1 MKIALLTCK
10 ELEGYVAYEE
20 HLDRALEK
28 AGLDFDWII
37 WSNWKEVD
45 WKNYDAV
52 IVRTTWDYQK
62 HIDDFMQ
69 AMKEISNQTKLFNS
83 YETIKWNH
91 SKDYLLEF
99 NQTSTKP
106 VPTTEV
112 KIKSSS
118 DIEQLFGNFNS
129 EKIIIKPFISATAHD
144 TFWLTPD
151 NFNESLDQIIEVN
164 SRKRM
169 MAQPF
174 LSSVVEEGEYSFHFF
189 NGEFSHA
196 ILKTPKPGDFR
207 SQEEYG
213 SNVQTIS
220 PDESML
226 VFAQTV
232 LSHLNEKL
240 LYARVDFV
248 RNENEYNLME
258 LELIEP
264 SLYFGYGEGSA
275 DRLVHCLKER
285 LK

>member
-10 ELEGYVAYEE
+10 ELEGYIAYEE
-20 HLDRALEK
+20 HLDLALEK
-28 AGLDFDWII
+28 AGIEFDWII
-37 WSNWKEVD
+37 WSEWREVD
-45 WKNYDAV
+45 WKSYDSG

-62 HIDDFMQ
+62 HIDDFLQ

-106 VPTTEV
+106 VPTAEV
-112 KIKSSS
+112 KIESSS
-118 DIEQLFGNFNS
+118 DIEQLFNQFNS
-129 EKIIIKPFISATAHD
+129 EKIIIKPFISATAHY
-144 TFWLTPD
+144 TFWLTPE
-151 NFNESLDQIIEVN
+151 NFKESLDKIIEVN
-164 SRKRM
+164 NRKRM

-174 LSSVVEEGEYSFHFF
+174 LSSVLEEGEYSFHFF
-189 NGEFSHA
+189 DGEFSHA

-213 SNVQTIS
+213 SHVRSIT
-220 PDESML
+220 PDSSML
-226 VFAQTV
+226 DFAKNV
-232 LSHLNEKL
+232 LSHLKEKL

-248 RNENEYNLME
+248 RNGEKFNLME

-275 DRLVHCLKER
+275 DRLVSALLKR
-285 LK
+285 L